1 MPVTVKIVGYAKR
14 LFDRPE
20 YCFEHKPDMTVKDVF
35 VLLSGHAGPD
45 FSGVIY
51 DVKNELMNE
60 NIVVFVNSREIRSL
74 CGTAT
79 TLRDGDVITIMPPM
93 AGGS

>member
-20 YCFEHKPDMTVKDVF
+20 YCFEYKPGMTVKDVF
-35 VLLSGHAGPD
+35 IRLSGHAGPD
-45 FSGVIY
+45 FSTIVY
-51 DVKNELMNE
+51 DVKSSLMNE

-79 TLRDGDVITIMPPM
+79 VLQDGDVITIMPPM
-93 AGGS
+93 AGG